1 MSSNQERQAVCRNW
15 ATQIEGWGHP
25 AATAVYS
32 RLNIPGRKA
41 PKMGLTE
48 QITMRDEPPALV
60 WPRLLELPSDNVPL
74 VYLDLNHWISLA
86 QASTGHPN
94 GASFVPILEAS
105 AAAKSAGTAL
115 FVLSADHYMEMG
127 KIRDPSQRRAIADVM
142 EELTGF
148 ASLLDRVVVMELEL
162 DAMLDGFA
170 RKPSSFSPA
179 PLVGTGVRH
188 SFGRNS
194 GVRFRGPHG
203 DATEEVR
210 ARVGSEAFDKFVA
223 QAELLLDQSV
233 LRGPA
238 DDEVPELRALGWKPE
253 SAIQVAE
260 RRAAQERELSSVLDR
275 EAQWRR
281 GRLRDV
287 VSARELCIE
296 FENILPRALARREL
310 ALTDVISGRES
321 SRRFVRAMPT
331 TNVSIELKTAWHR
344 NRDKTWIANDIY
356 DIDALSLAVPYC
368 DIVVTEKACHHVLS
382 AARLG
387 HRMHTLLLRDLKD
400 LSSALQDCKP
410 VRRAKT

>member
-1 MSSNQERQAVCRNW
+1 
-15 ATQIEGWGHP
+15 
-25 AATAVYS
+25 
-32 RLNIPGRKA
+32 
-41 PKMGLTE
+41 
-48 QITMRDEPPALV
+48 MRDEPPALV
-60 WPRLLELPSDNVPL
+60 WPRLVELPSDNVPL

-94 GASFVPILEAS
+94 GASFVPTLEAS
-105 AAAKSAGTAL
+105 TAAKSARTAL
-115 FVLSADHYMEMG
+115 FVLSAHHYMEMQ
-127 KIRDPSQRRAIADVM
+127 KIKDPSQRRAIAGVM

-170 RKPSSFSPA
+170 RNSSTLSPA
-179 PLVGTGVRH
+179 PLIGRGVRH

-194 GVRFRGPHG
+194 GVQFRGPHG

-210 ARVGSEAFDKFVA
+210 ARMGSEAFDKFVA

-238 DDEVPELRALGWKPE
+238 DDEVSELRALGWKPE

-260 RRAAQERELSSVLDR
+260 RRAVQERELSSMLNR
-275 EAQWRR
+275 ETQWRR

-296 FENILPRALARREL
+296 FEKILPRALVRRQL
-310 ALTDVISGRES
+310 ALTDVISNRES

-344 NRDKTWIANDIY
+344 NRDKSWTANDIY

-382 AARLG
+382 AACLG
-387 HRMHTLLLRDLKD
+387 DQMHTVLLRNLNE
-400 LSSALQDCKP
+400 LPSALQDCKP
-410 VRRAKT
+410 VRRVTDIPSPGDKG

>member
-1 MSSNQERQAVCRNW
+1 
-15 ATQIEGWGHP
+15 
-25 AATAVYS
+25 
-32 RLNIPGRKA
+32 
-41 PKMGLTE
+41 
-48 QITMRDEPPALV
+48 MRDEPPALV

-94 GASFVPILEAS
+94 GASFIPTLKAS
-105 AAAKSAGTAL
+105 MAAKSAGTAL
-115 FVLSADHYMEMG
+115 FVLSAHHYMEMQ
-127 KIRDPSQRRAIADVM
+127 KIKDPSQRRAIADVM

-148 ASLLDRVVVMELEL
+148 ASLLDRVVVMEVEL

-170 RKPSSFSPA
+170 QKSSTFSPS
-179 PLVGTGVRH
+179 PLLGRGVRH

-210 ARVGSEAFDKFVA
+210 ARMGAEAFDNFVA

-233 LRGPA
+233 LRGPT

-260 RRAAQERELSSVLDR
+260 RRAAQERELSSMLDR
-275 EAQWRR
+275 EVQWRR

-296 FENILPRALARREL
+296 FENILPRALVRRQL
-310 ALTDVISGRES
+310 ALTDVISDPNS

-331 TNVSIELKTAWHR
+331 TNVSIELKTAWHTQPGQNLER
-344 NRDKTWIANDIY
+344 KRYLRHRCFVFGGAVLRYRCDREGLPSRIKRGAPRGA
-356 DIDALSLAVPYC
+356 DAHGA
-368 DIVVTEKACHHVLS
+368 
-382 AARLG
+382 
-387 HRMHTLLLRDLKD
+387 
-400 LSSALQDCKP
+400 SSQSQ
-410 VRRAKT
+410 